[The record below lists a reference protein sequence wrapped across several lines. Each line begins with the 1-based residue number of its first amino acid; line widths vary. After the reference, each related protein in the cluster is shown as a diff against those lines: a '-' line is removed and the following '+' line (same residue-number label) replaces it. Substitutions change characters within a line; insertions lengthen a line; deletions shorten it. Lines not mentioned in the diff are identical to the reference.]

1 MSAIASSLCG
11 QFSGMDVFM
20 ARSVTARGRFIAASS
35 GDSGGMAS
43 EDFFLYRNLWDG
55 RSWRGDVALNL
66 RFSSHRFV
74 GRDSDSIYS
83 IGRARRVGRD
93 LRGDLN

>member
-1 MSAIASSLCG
+1 M
-11 QFSGMDVFM
+11 FSWRCAF
-20 ARSVTARGRFIAASS
+20 TARDRVIAASS

-55 RSWRGDVALNL
+55 QGRRGDLALNL
-66 RFSSHRFV
+66 RFSSRRFV

-83 IGRARRVGRD
+83 GDRERRDGQD
-93 LRGDLN
+93 PRGDLN